1 MTNMQAARLY
11 QAGEPLKIEALPI
24 PVPVANEILVQVEAC
39 GLCGTDIHLAV
50 DGDIP
55 VQKSPI
61 TLGHEA
67 AGVVAKV
74 AEGVTEFAVGDRVAL
89 FPSATCGRGRKCLT
103 GRESLCESSK
113 VYGMVRDGALAEYVT
128 APVWSAV
135 SIPDGV
141 SFEEAAIVTDGVST
155 PFHALRSRGEL
166 KAGESVAVIGCGGL
180 GTHAILLAKMM
191 GAGFIVA
198 IDTQQA
204 ARDRALELGAN
215 LAIDPAGETE
225 PRKLIRQQLGGGV
238 DIALEFVGLS
248 SAVNTGFSV
257 LDTGGR
263 LVIVGVGMD
272 APQLPPLIRFVGK
285 EHSVIGSFGMDKR
298 DIEDLLKLIARGR
311 LDLSGSIS
319 ATYPLADINK
329 ALERLASRNT
339 DVVRL
344 VVNPRV
350 LTS

>member
-1 MTNMQAARLY
+1 MQAARLY
-11 QAGEPLKIEALPI
+11 QAGEPLKIESMPI
-24 PVPVANEILVQVEAC
+24 PMPVANEILVRVEAC

-67 AGVVAKV
+67 AGVVAEV
-74 AEGVTEFAVGDRVAL
+74 AEGVSEFAVGDRVAL
-89 FPSATCGRGRKCLT
+89 FPSATCGHCRQCLS

-113 VYGMVRDGALAEYVT
+113 VYGMVRDGALAEYVA

-135 SIPDGV
+135 RIPDGV

-198 IDTQQA
+198 IDTQQT
-204 ARDRALELGAN
+204 ARDRAVELGAD
-215 LAIDPAGETE
+215 LAIDPTGEMQ
-225 PRKLIRQQLGGGV
+225 PRKVIRQQLGGGV
-238 DIALEFVGLS
+238 DMALEFVGRS
-248 SAVNTGFSV
+248 SAVETGLSV
-257 LDTGGR
+257 LDTSGR
-263 LVIVGVGMD
+263 LVIVGVGMET
-272 APQLPPLIRFVGK
+272 PQLPPLVRFVGK

-311 LDLSGSIS
+311 LDLGRSIS
-319 ATYPLADINK
+319 ATYPLSDINK
-329 ALERLASRNT
+329 ALQRLASRNT

-344 VVNPRV
+344 VIHPDSSM
-350 LTS
+350 TA